1 MRFLKD
7 RLIREIGWI
16 AFLVSSETQN
26 LMNLTI
32 DPTADSSDSPR
43 RLISLPDQ
51 RYFPLPWKR
60 LAKYISG
67 SFEFPKWNASPSS
80 SSSILYIG
88 RIVVLR
94 SLVTILF
101 HPWAW
106 IRGERF
112 KFIRPR
118 RRRKSWGTIDYEAS
132 RDFVSNRGRAVEI
145 KTSLAYRNWLET
157 IAGNRDV
164 SCVRLLNGRVVVPI
178 DRKKIFRFA

>member
-1 MRFLKD
+1 MNRISRLIGDAEPDESHHRSHRRLFRLASSINLVTRSKILSLPLEKVGEIYLRFL
-7 RLIREIGWI
+7 WI
-16 AFLVSSETQN
+16 SKVKCF
-26 LMNLTI
+26 
-32 DPTADSSDSPR
+32 SP
-43 RLISLPDQ
+43 
-51 RYFPLPWKR
+51 
-60 LAKYISG
+60 
-67 SFEFPKWNASPSS
+67 

-94 SLVTILF
+94 SLVTIFF

-132 RDFVSNRGRAVEI
+132 RDFASNRGRAVEI

-164 SCVRLLNGRVVVPI
+164 PCVRLLNGRVVVPI

>member
-1 MRFLKD
+1 MNRISRLIGDAEPDESHHRSHRRLFRLASSINLVTRSKILSPPLEKVGEIYLRFL
-7 RLIREIGWI
+7 WI
-16 AFLVSSETQN
+16 SKVKCL
-26 LMNLTI
+26 
-32 DPTADSSDSPR
+32 
-43 RLISLPDQ
+43 
-51 RYFPLPWKR
+51 
-60 LAKYISG
+60 
-67 SFEFPKWNASPSS
+67 SS

-132 RDFVSNRGRAVEI
+132 RDFASNRGRAVEI

-164 SCVRLLNGRVVVPI
+164 PCVRLLNGRVVVPI

>member
-60 LAKYISG
+60 SAKYISG
-67 SFEFPKWNASPSS
+67 SFEFPKWNASPPQF
-80 SSSILYIG
+80 SSILYIG

-106 IRGERF
+106 IRGLGER
-112 KFIRPR
+112 
-118 RRRKSWGTIDYEAS
+118 D
-132 RDFVSNRGRAVEI
+132 SNLSVPAADVNLGGRLTTKRVEI
-145 KTSLAYRNWLET
+145 LPVIVDERWK
-157 IAGNRDV
+157 
-164 SCVRLLNGRVVVPI
+164 
-178 DRKKIFRFA
+178 

>member
-1 MRFLKD
+1 MRFLKN

-60 LAKYISG
+60 SAKYISG
-67 SFEFPKWNASPSS
+67 SFEFPKWNASPS

-132 RDFVSNRGRAVEI
+132 RDFASNRGRAVEI

-164 SCVRLLNGRVVVPI
+164 PCVRLLNGRVVVPI